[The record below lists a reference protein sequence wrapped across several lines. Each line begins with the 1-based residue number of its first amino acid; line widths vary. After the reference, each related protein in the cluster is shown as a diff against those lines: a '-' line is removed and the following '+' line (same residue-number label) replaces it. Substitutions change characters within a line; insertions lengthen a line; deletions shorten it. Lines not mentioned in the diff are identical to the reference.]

1 MRTTLPGATLVA
13 SFIFLLAATSGSLAQ
28 ASIEAQCRGAS
39 GKTLACCTKIVRAN
53 PSIAQCDKEVAV
65 FRCVGAKNNKY
76 VSRNGCVMPG
86 R

>member
-1 MRTTLPGATLVA
+1 MKSSVVNLVA
-13 SFIFLLAATSGSLAQ
+13 FAALMVVAATNGSLAQ
-28 ASIEAQCRGAS
+28 ASIEAQCRGAT
-39 GKTLACCTKIVRAN
+39 GKALACCTKIVGAN

-76 VSRNGCVMPG
+76 VSRNGCVMPS

>member
-1 MRTTLPGATLVA
+1 MRIILSGATLVA
-13 SFIFLLAATSGSLAQ
+13 SFIFLLAATTGSLAQ
-28 ASIEAQCRGAS
+28 ASIEAQCRGAT
-39 GKTLACCTKIVRAN
+39 GKALACCTKVVQAN

-76 VSRNGCVMPG
+76 ASRNGCVMPG

>member
-1 MRTTLPGATLVA
+1 MRFISSCATLVA

-28 ASIEAQCRGAS
+28 ASVEAQCRGAT
-39 GKTLACCTKIVRAN
+39 GKALACCAKVVRAN

-65 FRCVGAKNNKY
+65 FRCVGTKNNKY

-86 R
+86 Q

>member
-1 MRTTLPGATLVA
+1 MKCLFAILVA
-13 SFIFLLAATSGSLAQ
+13 SALLMIAATSGSLAQ

-65 FRCVGAKNNKY
+65 FRCVGTKNNKY
-76 VSRNGCVMPG
+76 VLRNGFVMPG
-86 R
+86 H